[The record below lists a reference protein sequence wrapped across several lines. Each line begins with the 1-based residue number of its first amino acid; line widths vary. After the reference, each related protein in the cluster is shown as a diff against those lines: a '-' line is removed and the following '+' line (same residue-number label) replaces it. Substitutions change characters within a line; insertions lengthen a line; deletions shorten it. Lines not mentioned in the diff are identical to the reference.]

1 MYSLSWLALKSFN
14 FLSEIF
20 GFHQLRQRYFERCK
34 LSLFQ
39 VYDNFD
45 WLRVAA
51 RAFLISRFL
60 FRAPPNFISEL
71 HPISISL
78 GFPGCSSRTTS
89 LPFLFSPFCHSKKI
103 ANIAQNAQ
111 FLYHLYS
118 PGILRGRRAPRGK
131 LRPTSEQFRT
141 ANSIATLPPGI
152 SVSLLSSK

>member
-34 LSLFQ
+34 FSLFQ

-45 WLRVAA
+45 WLRVTAQ
-51 RAFLISRFL
+51 AFLISRFL
-60 FRAPPNFISEL
+60 FRP
-71 HPISISL
+71 HPIFIQS
-78 GFPGCSSRTTS
+78 FT
-89 LPFLFSPFCHSKKI
+89 
-103 ANIAQNAQ
+103 Q